1 MPAIQPSSGL
11 SEVNGL
17 IFFPIL
23 FILEVEVGRGENYR
37 TKVWGVW
44 RCLEILGIFRQS
56 IEMGISVEIFRAF
69 FEIVMSRPKLLGSL
83 NFFGTC

>member
-23 FILEVEVGRGENYR
+23 FILEVEVGRCENYH
-37 TKVWGVW
+37 TK
-44 RCLEILGIFRQS
+44 
-56 IEMGISVEIFRAF
+56 A
-69 FEIVMSRPKLLGSL
+69 
-83 NFFGTC
+83 